1 MKNEIKI
8 YEIEDKNIELE
19 VSLENETVWLT
30 QKQMSELFDR
40 DRTVIT
46 RHINNIFKEEE
57 LDKKSVSAN
66 FALTA
71 NDGKVYNTE
80 HYNLD
85 VIISVGYRVKSKR
98 GTQFRMWANKI
109 LKDYL
114 IKGYVINEKKLKE
127 QSQKLIELQ
136 KTIEILN
143 RTVNTQR
150 IDLDEAKGLVDVISQ
165 YSYA

>member
-71 NDGKVYNTE
+71 NDGKIYNTE

-114 IKGYVINEKKLKE
+114 IKGHAINEKKLKE
-127 QSQKLIELQ
+127 QSQSILINLINNE
-136 KTIEILN
+136 N
-143 RTVNTQR
+143 
-150 IDLDEAKGLVDVISQ
+150 
-165 YSYA
+165 